1 MMSKII
7 RLLKQAVS
15 DQENNMFE
23 WYSHLLEEG
32 LGNYTKKE
40 IKDQPVSCLTSIE
53 PYGDEEE
60 LCYSN
65 GYRAGLLAALQLVS
79 LEENKNEKI

>member
-1 MMSKII
+1 MSKII
-7 RLLKQAVS
+7 SLLKQAVS
-15 DQENNMFE
+15 DQEDNMVE
-23 WYSHLLEEG
+23 WYSHLLEDG
-32 LGNYTKKE
+32 LGNYTKEE
-40 IKDQPVSCLTSIE
+40 IKDQTVACLVSTD

-79 LEENKNEKI
+79 LEENKNEK